1 MPVIINDFEMVVE
14 EPSEQPEAS
23 TPAPMPQQ
31 QMTPQD
37 VERMMEHFKQRRA
50 RLHAD

>member
-1 MPVIINDFEMVVE
+1 MPVIINEFEMVVE
-14 EPSEQPEAS
+14 PPSQNQTSNTQP
-23 TPAPMPQQ
+23 PAPP

-37 VERMMEHFKQRRA
+37 IDRVMEHLKQRRA